1 MSTVAGQRAPASA
14 GATSAPHLSQ
24 RSEVRAIVLIA
35 VAAAGILATI
45 VTAWAVTNSPI
56 LVDPTRV
63 AIWRT
68 LFVSVYVAVGAYT
81 WWRRPRSPLGPVVA
95 GAGFLYSVTS
105 LNASG
110 ASLAYTI
117 GMVTWAGYIV
127 YVGYLYLCFPRG
139 RLESTLERRFILAFV
154 LSTAVVWGLILALS
168 PTLPAGGD
176 FTNCGTSCPDNAL
189 QIVTGHADI
198 AKAATSAS
206 DIVFTIGALGV
217 AMLVYNKARSPS
229 RLRRRALAPL
239 TIAVLVGVVEFVLG
253 LFLRPVFPG
262 TIETLK
268 VINGLAGVAVPVAI
282 FAGQVRGDL
291 FAAVSLGQIVV
302 REGGRSLTPAAVQT
316 MIGEALGDPTLRLA
330 IWAPERAGYVD
341 VDGAPLELPLD
352 TDVRGVTR
360 VTRDDRPVAALIH
373 DWSLDTDSDVVQGL
387 AASSLMLLENSALV
401 DELRAS
407 RSRLIETADRE
418 RHRLEQDLHDGAQ
431 QRLIALGVRV
441 QLAQDGT
448 QDRNLAAQIEAI
460 GVEVNVA
467 LEELRTLAHGIYP
480 SLLRD
485 CGLADALRA
494 VAMRGPIDIRVVD
507 EGIGRC
513 PAPIENVIYFCSLEA
528 IQNAIKHAGSD
539 ARVIV
544 TLGRDQG
551 GVHFTIADDGLG
563 MDTRGG
569 SDGAGLTGMR
579 DRIGAVGG
587 DLKIMSSPGRG
598 MSVQGMIPDVG
609 SEAALAASEAER

>member
-1 MSTVAGQRAPASA
+1 MVAPPQ
-14 GATSAPHLSQ
+14 
-24 RSEVRAIVLIA
+24 
-35 VAAAGILATI
+35 
-45 VTAWAVTNSPI
+45 
-56 LVDPTRV
+56 
-63 AIWRT
+63 
-68 LFVSVYVAVGAYT
+68 
-81 WWRRPRSPLGPVVA
+81 SPLGPVVVA
-95 GAGFLYSVTS
+95 AGFLYSVTS
-105 LNASG
+105 LNASE
-110 ASLAYTI
+110 APLAYTI

-139 RLESTLERRFILAFV
+139 RLESTLERGFMLAFL

-176 FTNCGTSCPDNAL
+176 FTNCGTGCPQNAL
-189 QIVTGHADI
+189 QIVSGHTDI
-198 AKAATSAS
+198 VKALGSAS
-206 DIVFTIGALGV
+206 DIVFTIGGLGV

-239 TIAVLVGVVEFVLG
+239 TIAVLVGIVEFVLG
-253 LFLRPVFPG
+253 LFLRPAFPG

-330 IWAPERAGYVD
+330 IWAPERGGYVD
-341 VDGAPLELPLD
+341 VRGAPLELPLD
-352 TDVRGVTR
+352 TDVRGVTE
-360 VTRDDRPVAALIH
+360 VTRDERPVAALIH

-387 AASSLMLLENSALV
+387 AASSLMLLENSGLV

-418 RHRLEQDLHDGAQ
+418 RRRLEQDLHDGAQ
-431 QRLIALGVRV
+431 QRLMALGVRV

-448 QDRNLAAQIEAI
+448 HDRNLAAQLEAI

-480 SLLRD
+480 SVLRD
-485 CGLADALRA
+485 YGLADALRA
-494 VAMRGPIDIRVVD
+494 VAMRGPIAIRVAD

-539 ARVIV
+539 AKVVV

-563 MDTRGG
+563 MDTRDG
-569 SDGAGLTGMR
+569 SDGVGLTGMR

-587 DLKIMSSPGRG
+587 VLKIMSSPGRG
-598 MSVQGMIPDVG
+598 MSVQGMIPDVP
-609 SEAALAASEAER
+609 AK